1 MGLTNGSSPLWLC
14 SMFARY
20 PEAIMRIEFISSDP
34 TLGWEV
40 SPARRLTIFLLWWR
54 FHLS

>member
-1 MGLTNGSSPLWLC
+1 
-14 SMFARY
+14 MFARY
-20 PEAIMRIEFISSDP
+20 PEAIMKIEFISSDP